1 MAELSAREQLFLE
14 LMNRARM
21 DPAGEALRYGL
32 ADLNAGLPAGTI
44 DASAKQVLAPNAF
57 LTDAAKSHSQWML
70 DTDIF
75 SHEGINGTD
84 PGVRMTNAGFVFND
98 SWSWGENI
106 ALAGS
111 TGTLDANAAVMTEH
125 RDLFLSAGHREN
137 ILDGFFREAGVGAL
151 TGQYTP
157 GLPDT
162 NTYNA
167 LMTTVD
173 FARSG
178 TKVFVTGVTYNDTDN
193 NDFYSIGEGVAG
205 RTFELLSGATVLGYV
220 VGMAAGGYGIGTTS
234 SGVMELHVIGGG
246 LTADIGASF
255 TLGASNVKIDL
266 TDNGTIESNTSV
278 TLTRGTSNVA
288 LLGIE
293 HISATGNALNNVIV
307 GNPGNNLLNGD
318 AGLDTAVFNGAKA
331 GYSVVK
337 SGANWVVTDTNLADG
352 NDGTDTL
359 SNIEFLQFSD
369 GTRKLGSV
377 ASDFNGDGKSDLVWR
392 NVSTGADAI
401 WLPATAPPTKRRHHC
416 RPQLEDRRCRRLQR

>member
-44 DASAKQVLAPNAF
+44 DTSPKQVLAPNAL
-57 LTDAAKSHSQWML
+57 LTDAARSHSQWML
-70 DTDIF
+70 DMDVF
-75 SHEGINGTD
+75 SHTGVNGTD
-84 PGVRMTNAGFVFND
+84 PGARMTNAGFVFTG

-106 ALAGS
+106 AVAGS

-193 NDFYSIGEGVAG
+193 NNFYSIGEGVAG
-205 RTFELLSGATVLGYV
+205 RTFELLSGATVLSSA

-234 SGVMELHVIGGG
+234 SGLMELHVTGGG

-255 TLGASNVKIDL
+255 TLGNTNVKIDL

-278 TLTRGTSNVA
+278 TLTRATSNVT

-293 HISATGNALNNVIV
+293 NISATGNALNNVIV
-307 GNPGNNLLNGD
+307 GNPGNNVL
-318 AGLDTAVFNGAKA
+318 
-331 GYSVVK
+331 
-337 SGANWVVTDTNLADG
+337 SGG
-352 NDGTDTL
+352 SGTDTA
-359 SNIEFLQFSD
+359 
-369 GTRKLGSV
+369 
-377 ASDFNGDGKSDLVWR
+377 ASLARS
-392 NVSTGADAI
+392 
-401 WLPATAPPTKRRHHC
+401 PATPSPAAAAPGRSPT
-416 RPQLEDRRCRRLQR
+416 PTSLTATTASTP